1 MNMETQINV
10 VGSGNSNDIN
20 INPYSRT
27 TKAGAVRLSTDFEYV
42 LTQTGL
48 SQDAI
53 ATIRSAIDPFDALAV
68 ALKKQV
74 HKAREEYEEAVR
86 KSGLTEQEYLNALK
100 KFPTVD
106 AAMQKADLSAG
117 LGVGISAMADFVDTM
132 IDMLKRQSTESFFP
146 QKATVAPSDS
156 EKSLGTA
163 SPDMVALVEERKK
176 DPTQFVGMNLS
187 GLNLSG
193 LALAG
198 LDFTDSICEAT
209 DFRNC
214 DLQGACFK
222 GATLTDAQ
230 MQGTQM
236 MGTDLTGSIASG
248 AIFDGADFTKANL
261 SQANLIDCSLRSVH
275 FDQAVLEQT
284 QLDQSDM
291 TGATFVAAQC
301 KQMSA
306 CEALFD
312 GCDFTEAQLDQT
324 DFMKTTLKNCRFDRT
339 TGQRTEFSGAMLT
352 DVQFSGACLKDC
364 TAMLKASFAS
374 CVFDQCEL
382 EGLNWT
388 SAQLHHTAFNLCS
401 LGASDFSSGDF
412 KQVSFSKSKV
422 KNVSFFSCTLEGV
435 TFSQNNLMEAS
446 FHGAKL
452 KACSLVG
459 NNLFGANFI
468 ETGFD
473 ENTSLQGNVTLN
485 TILVHRGYPT
495 EK

>member
-1 MNMETQINV
+1 MTMKTQINV
-10 VGSGNSNDIN
+10 DGSSNSKDAPS
-20 INPYSRT
+20 NPYRRT
-27 TKAGAVRLSTDFEYV
+27 TKAGAVLLSTDFEYV

-53 ATIRSAIDPFDALAV
+53 ASIRSAIDPFDALAV

-117 LGVGISAMADFVDTM
+117 LGVGISAMADFVDNM
-132 IDMLKRQSTESFFP
+132 IDILKRQSTESFSP
-146 QKATVAPSDS
+146 QKATVAPIYS

-198 LDFTDSICEAT
+198 LDFTDSICDAT
-209 DFRNC
+209 DFTNC

-236 MGTDLTGSIASG
+236 MSTDLSGSIVSG
-248 AIFDGADFTKANL
+248 AIFDGADFTQANL
-261 SQANLIDCSLRSVH
+261 CQANLIDCSLRFVR
-275 FDQAVLEQT
+275 FDQALLEQT

-324 DFMKTTLKNCRFDRT
+324 DFMKSTLKNCRFVRSA
-339 TGQRTEFSGAMLT
+339 GQRTEFSGAMLT
-352 DVQFSGACLKDC
+352 DVKFSGACLKDC

-468 ETGFD
+468 ETSFD